1 MGARG
6 THLQASPPGIARRK
20 TRVNVLVTRGSIR
33 LRKMTAALAGAAH
46 PGAGGL
52 QLVDPLGRGTAGG
65 LARGGAQQAQPPQPP
80 TPTSRE
86 HQRILAA
93 YNGAYDDSKLEGL
106 LNHTVE
112 KLVAAS
118 ERPDVHYR
126 VTILNSAAVNAFAL
140 PTGQLYVTRGLIALA
155 NDTSELA
162 SVLSHEMSHVIA
174 RHAAIREDQAR
185 QVALVSRVV
194 QDVLS
199 DPETGALAL
208 AKSKIA
214 LASFSRAQEFEADG
228 IGVGIAARAG
238 YDPYGAVRFLTS
250 MGRNAE
256 LKSNPGQT
264 HHIDPRAPDFLSSH
278 PATPERVKNAQS
290 NARQFA
296 GPGAGERD
304 KQNYLAGID
313 GMVYGEDPSEGF
325 VRGRRFLHPKLGF
338 TFLAP
343 EGFTLD
349 NTAQAVLGVKEGGGQ
364 ALRVD
369 VVRVPAEQTLADY
382 LTSGWI
388 ENIDPKSVEDVII
401 NGLPAAT
408 ATAKG
413 DQWSFRL
420 YAVRFGSDVYRF
432 IFASK
437 RTTAEIDRA
446 FREAVE
452 HVPAHDADGE
462 PGGEAPAPQDR
473 DRREGR
479 HGREAR
485 GDDGDDRPPGRAIPR
500 AQRAR
505 PQRPRQSRR
514 SREDRDGV
522 SEHVRFTSPQIER
535 AAALARAARR
545 RSAHRAA
552 GPERASRRSRP
563 PGSAA
568 AG

>member
-1 MGARG
+1 M
-6 THLQASPPGIARRK
+6 
-20 TRVNVLVTRGSIR
+20 
-33 LRKMTAALAGAAH
+33 
-46 PGAGGL
+46 
-52 QLVDPLGRGTAGG
+52 D
-65 LARGGAQQAQPPQPP
+65 GGAQRAADRGQPPGADRDRRTKLNESLKIAVVDVTVTQAGSPHPPSPEGGLRLWESGGAAYAGCKLALVAALGLVLASCSSSLLSIGAPPGSMPGGSKQAQQQQQVPVP
-80 TPTSRE
+80 TQRE

-93 YNGAYDDSKLEGL
+93 YNGAYEDPKLESL
-106 LNHTVE
+106 LNQMVA

-118 ERPDVHYR
+118 ERPDVAYR

-238 YDPYGAVRFLTS
+238 YDPFGAVRFLTS

-256 LKSNPGQT
+256 LKSSHSQS
-264 HHIDPRAPDFLSSH
+264 HIDPRAPDFLSSH
-278 PATPERVKNAQS
+278 PATPERIKNAQG
-290 NARQFA
+290 NARQFSA
-296 GPGAGERD
+296 PGAGERD
-304 KQNYLAGID
+304 KSGYLAGVD

-338 TFLAP
+338 TFVAP
-343 EGFTLD
+343 DGFSLD

-364 ALRVD
+364 ALRLD

-382 LTSGWI
+382 LNSGWI
-388 ENIDPKSVEDVII
+388 ENIDAKTVEEVII

-408 ATAKG
+408 AVARG
-413 DQWSFRL
+413 DQWVFRL

-437 RTTAEIDRA
+437 RQSAEIDRQ
-446 FREAVE
+446 FRESVATFRRMTLAESQAARPLHIRIFTVAPGETVERMASRMATPDRAVE
-452 HVPAHDADGE
+452 RFRVLNGLAANE
-462 PGGEAPAPQDR
+462 RVNPGDQMKVVVE
-473 DRREGR
+473 
-479 HGREAR
+479 
-485 GDDGDDRPPGRAIPR
+485 
-500 AQRAR
+500 
-505 PQRPRQSRR
+505 
-514 SREDRDGV
+514 
-522 SEHVRFTSPQIER
+522 
-535 AAALARAARR
+535 
-545 RSAHRAA
+545 
-552 GPERASRRSRP
+552 
-563 PGSAA
+563 
-568 AG
+568 